1 MPEITS
7 GCRIGRVK
15 LKGGAELHRL
25 PTPERDKAQRAIMRA
40 AAMVVGFYKPDEIIG
55 HVVMAWAKDGSYSIG
70 YRVGDDGP
78 VGFGLL
84 PSFVADALR
93 RRMIE
98 EGEWET

>member
-1 MPEITS
+1 MT

-25 PTPERDKAQRAIMRA
+25 PIPERDAAQRGILRA
-40 AAMVVGFYKPDEIIG
+40 ASMVVGFYQPDEIVG
-55 HVVMAWAKDGSYSIG
+55 HVVMAWAKDGSYTLG
-70 YRVGDDGP
+70 YRVGHDGII
-78 VGFGLL
+78 GLGLL

-98 EGEWET
+98 EGEWES